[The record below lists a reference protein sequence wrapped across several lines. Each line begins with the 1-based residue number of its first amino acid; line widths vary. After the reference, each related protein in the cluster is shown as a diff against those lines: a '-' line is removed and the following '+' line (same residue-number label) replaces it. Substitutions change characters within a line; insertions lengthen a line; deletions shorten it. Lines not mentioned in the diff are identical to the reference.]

1 MNETEFLSDETAELV
16 AKIEREL
23 SIKEKLPNTAQ
34 VMAVYVVTMT
44 TKVIKAVQNQLTNE
58 AVVVALHQG
67 KLVPIDFK
75 SETAIT
81 AEAVKRARE
90 GLNRSGYSLLV
101 RKVSQNHYKLLV
113 GKHRAVSKGQ
123 SRLLWA
129 APFTVSFIIGLT
141 WEKALRKLSVIFPK
155 DDVRNA
161 QIDAENAWIEAAI
174 RRQRVEEQYR
184 REGGERSIDS
194 LPKDD
199 TGYIIP
205 WALKRNE
212 DGSYWLDP
220 KRKCVNR
227 AMGTAEMAVKW
238 TTEGPMVLLPK
249 DFKTIGQSNYEC
261 FATNQ
266 ANFEWVLVN
275 SKPQ

>member
-16 AKIEREL
+16 AQIEREL
-23 SIKEKLPNTAQ
+23 SIKEKLPDTAQ

-101 RKVSQNHYKLLV
+101 RKVSRNHYKLLV
-113 GKHRAVSKGQ
+113 GKHRAVSKRQ

-141 WEKALRKLSVIFPK
+141 GEKALQKLGEIFFSEDYARIQRQK
-155 DDVRNA
+155 FR
-161 QIDAENAWIEAAI
+161 EAAY
-174 RRQRVEEQYR
+174 YR
-184 REGGERSIDS
+184 EYGVRSIDS
-194 LPKDD
+194 LPEDH
-199 TGYIIP
+199 TGYITP
-205 WALKRNE
+205 WSLKSDKN
-212 DGSYWLDP
+212 GSYWLDATGT
-220 KRKCVNR
+220 CLNR
-227 AMGTAEMAVKW
+227 RAGTCAMEVKW
-238 TTEGPMVLLPK
+238 TPEGPMVYLPK
-249 DFKTIGQSNYEC
+249 NFNYQRTIKDGHHEC
-261 FATNQ
+261 FATDQ
-266 ANFEWVLVN
+266 ADFEWVLVN
-275 SKPQ
+275 SEPR